1 LLYEPE
7 LGTIQSLRGTS
18 DDEIKERDMNGMEY
32 WEKEMVVHVRTL
44 EEK

>member
-1 LLYEPE
+1 LC
-7 LGTIQSLRGTS
+7 GTS
-18 DDEIKERDMNGMEY
+18 DDEMKERNMNRMEY